1 MVRSVTVEVA
11 GQKLGIRTDASDAE
25 LRTLTALI
33 NDRVNEI
40 RGASANAPPAKVY
53 LLTALAI
60 ADELRRVSAELARLR
75 ETVTTEAQGA
85 LRFLEEDAPPSG

>member
-25 LRTLTALI
+25 LRALSALI
-33 NDRVNEI
+33 NERVAEI
-40 RGASANAPPAKVY
+40 RGASTAASPAKVY
-53 LLTALAI
+53 LLTALTL

-75 ETVTTEAQGA
+75 ETVDAEAQGA
-85 LRFLEEDAPPSG
+85 LRFLEEDGSSG